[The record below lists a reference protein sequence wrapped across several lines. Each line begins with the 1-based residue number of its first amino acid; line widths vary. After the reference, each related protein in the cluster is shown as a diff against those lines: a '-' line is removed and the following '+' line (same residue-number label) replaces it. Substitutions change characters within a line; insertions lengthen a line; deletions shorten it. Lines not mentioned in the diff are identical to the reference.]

1 VNGAC
6 CTGWSWSP
14 ALAAAC
20 ISCTATLRRRALS
33 SSSQGRCSWQFDTY
47 ASPRHGG
54 SYRPRGWYGESEA
67 RGTHAAARR
76 HCHCSCRMAMAN
88 KRRDATLIEGRLW
101 SKATRTKPYVLR
113 SVRSARS
120 PFSAWACISLFGQ
133 DLPGRRNTHHLDLSH
148 TSPCLLPFRWDVVV
162 AFAIPDSCS
171 FKSQDTSIRNQRS
184 GKIGNQAQRIA

>member
-1 VNGAC
+1 VH
-6 CTGWSWSP
+6 S
-14 ALAAAC
+14 
-20 ISCTATLRRRALS
+20 
-33 SSSQGRCSWQFDTY
+33 
-47 ASPRHGG
+47 
-54 SYRPRGWYGESEA
+54 
-67 RGTHAAARR
+67 AAARKAGA
-76 HCHCSCRMAMAN
+76 HGSSTRMLAPDTAAAIVLGAGTV
-88 KRRDATLIEGRLW
+88 KARREERTPRRGGTATAAAGWRWRTRGETLHWIEGRLW
-101 SKATRTKPYVLR
+101 SKTTRTKPYVLR

-120 PFSAWACISLFGQ
+120 PFSAWACVSLFGQ